1 MKKRGEITLW
11 FLVELIGA
19 FLVVY
24 LAVSI
29 SMAQAK
35 GTIFEQLNIAKDI
48 AMQINALNSIHGDVF
63 ISGKNMHGYSIKITG
78 NKIEV
83 FESES
88 DLVKGAYYFV
98 NTHDNSINFL
108 LKNSA
113 DNPKNLAISKI
124 NGKIS
129 LSEEIRNLIQDAKK

>member
-11 FLVELIGA
+11 FFVELIGA
-19 FLVVY
+19 FLVAY

-29 SMAQAK
+29 STAQAK
-35 GTIFEQLNIAKDI
+35 GTVFEQLNIAKDI
-48 AMQINALNSIHGDVF
+48 GMQINALNSLPGDAF
-63 ISGKNMHGYSIKITG
+63 ISGSSLHGYSIKITG
-78 NKIEV
+78 NRIEV

-98 NTHDNSINFL
+98 NTHGSSINFL

-113 DNPKNLAISKI
+113 ENPKTLAISKI

-129 LSEEIRNLIQDAKK
+129 LSEEISNLKQDAKK